1 MLQRLQKQQVQRK
14 NKFVEKL
21 LLVVL
26 LKKNKKQV
34 PNKQHMVIY

>member
-21 LLVVL
+21 LLVVF